1 LKQAVQASSGSGQFQ
16 LVCVI
21 VNFGVGSRVL
31 QIAKESGV
39 PGGTVFLG
47 KGTVENRLL
56 RLLELSDSRKEVVLM
71 VAGKSVVSAALRE
84 LDRVLRFDKPNHGI
98 AFTIPVS
105 AYLGTGRYEYE
116 EGSESGGVEQSMHH
130 AIFVIVD
137 RGKGQ
142 QVMDLAR
149 DAGARGGTIINAR
162 GSGIHEHSK
171 LLNMEIE
178 PEKEVV
184 LIITEHSAT
193 RGIVLAVRDGLEI
206 DKPGNGIIFVQPVL
220 ETYGIR

>member
-1 LKQAVQASSGSGQFQ
+1 MQASSGSGQFQ

-130 AIFVIVD
+130 AIFVMSS
-137 RGKGQ
+137 GKGQ

-149 DAGARGGTIINAR
+149 CW
-162 GSGIHEHSK
+162 GSRRHHHQCPRFRHSR
-171 LLNMEIE
+171 
-178 PEKEVV
+178 
-184 LIITEHSAT
+184 TFQ
-193 RGIVLAVRDGLEI
+193 AV
-206 DKPGNGIIFVQPVL
+206 K
-220 ETYGIR
+220 YGDRA